1 MTGGSMPQFKTTH
14 RVAHSAEEMF
24 NLVADVEAYPQFV
37 PLCER
42 LVVRAQ
48 RQEGEKRILVA
59 DMTIGYKVIRET
71 FTSQVTLDPPALA
84 IRADNLDGPFRFM
97 ENLWT
102 FVPAG
107 EGQSDIGFH
116 IAYEF
121 KNRALALVMGSMFDR
136 AFRTFSVAFE
146 KRADVIYAKSG
157 AAREAKP

>member
-1 MTGGSMPQFKTTH
+1 MPQFETTH
-14 RVAHSAEEMF
+14 RVAHSAQAMF

-48 RQEGEKRILVA
+48 REEGEKRILVA
-59 DMTIGYKVIRET
+59 DMTIGYKMIRET
-71 FTSQVTLDPPALA
+71 FTSQVTLDRPALL
-84 IRADNLDGPFRFM
+84 IRADYLDGPFRFM

-121 KNRALALVMGSMFDR
+121 KSRAFGMLMGAMFDR
-136 AFRTFSVAFE
+136 VFRTYSDAFE
-146 KRADVIYAKSG
+146 KRADVIYGKSE
-157 AAREAKP
+157 AAREGKP